1 MSQEK
6 VKFKGRDV
14 MEAVSAARQHFGV
27 PRHDLGYEVTHQPAV
42 GEIAKPA
49 GDLVEIEAWVEPG
62 ARPRPETL
70 EYNDR
75 GDDRHGRGHH
85 HSRSDRYGRD
95 DRHARGDRR
104 GGGRHGERSRDRGP
118 RNREAREE
126 SHFEQPEMLPGP
138 EVRDSS
144 EILTKLVNGLVIG
157 LDLRLYV
164 EEIIENDIGLRVRL
178 SGADVSLLLES
189 DAEGLES
196 FQYLANRIL
205 HRDGRIP
212 GRVSFDAGDY
222 RAKQEEKLL
231 ETARRQADE
240 VLETGQVVKLAPM
253 GPYERRLVHLAL
265 AEREGVRTFS
275 TGSGYRRR
283 LHIAPA
289 KEVEDGA
296 PGNEPRRGESGEDAP
311 S

>member
-1 MSQEK
+1 MSQER

-14 MEAVSAARQHFGV
+14 MEAVSAARRHFGV
-27 PRHDLGYEVTHQPAV
+27 PRHDLGYQVTHQPAV
-42 GEIAKPA
+42 GEVADPA

-62 ARPRPETL
+62 ARPRPETI

-75 GDDRHGRGHH
+75 RDDRHGRDH
-85 HSRSDRYGRD
+85 RRDRN
-95 DRHARGDRR
+95 DRHGRGERH
-104 GGGRHGERSRDRGP
+104 GGGRHGERSRDRDRGV
-118 RNREAREE
+118 RNRERREE

-138 EVRDSS
+138 DVTDAS

-178 SGADVSLLLES
+178 SGADVSLLLEN

-196 FQYLANRIL
+196 FQYLANRVL

-212 GRVSFDAGDY
+212 GRVSFDAGDF
-222 RAKQEEKLL
+222 RAKQEEQLL
-231 ETARRQADE
+231 ETARRKAEE
-240 VLETGQVVKLAPM
+240 VIETGQVVKLAPM

-265 AEREGVRTFS
+265 AETEGVRTFS
-275 TGSGYRRR
+275 TGGGYRRR

-289 KEVEDGA
+289 KKAADEAATD
-296 PGNEPRRGESGEDAP
+296 EPKPEESGEESA

>member
-14 MEAVSAARQHFGV
+14 MEAVSAARRHFGV
-27 PRHDLGYEVTHQPAV
+27 PRHDLGYEVTHQPSV
-42 GEIAKPA
+42 GEVEDPA
-49 GDLVEIEAWVEPG
+49 GDLVEIEAWVQPG
-62 ARPRPETL
+62 ARPRPETI

-75 GDDRHGRGHH
+75 RDDRHGRDHRH
-85 HSRSDRYGRD
+85 ERD
-95 DRHARGDRR
+95 ERHDRGDRR
-104 GGGRHGERSRDRGP
+104 GGGRSRERSRDRDRDRGP
-118 RNREAREE
+118 RRREREE
-126 SHFEQPEMLPGP
+126 ESPFEQPEMLPAP
-138 EVRDSS
+138 DVTDAS

-164 EEIIENDIGLRVRL
+164 EEIIENDVGLRVRL

-222 RAKQEEKLL
+222 RAKQEEKLV
-231 ETARRQADE
+231 ETARSQAQE
-240 VLETGQVVKLAPM
+240 VLATGQVVKLAPM

-265 AEREGVRTFS
+265 AETEGVRTFS

-289 KEVEDGA
+289 KSAGEATAADEPQPDE
-296 PGNEPRRGESGEDAP
+296 PGEESP